1 MTLTYDIVSRI
12 IVSGAYLLYF
22 LRLEFGVWIHL
33 GMAEWCIPSL
43 VTLTFTLTSDFISR
57 FFVSG
62 AYLLSS
68 NVSYAK
74 PMPPG
79 GIRHVTLTCLFY
91 LAIITCDPPP
101 PPPPCARYIY
111 LTITKLIVLN
121 QKAESIINA
130 LG

>member
-1 MTLTYDIVSRI
+1 M
-12 IVSGAYLLYF
+12 
-22 LRLEFGVWIHL
+22 WIHL

-43 VTLTFTLTSDFISR
+43 VTLTFTLTSDLISR

-74 PMPPG
+74 PKPPG

-91 LAIITCDPPP
+91 PPP
-101 PPPPCARYIY
+101 PLPRDIH
-111 LTITKLIVLN
+111 LTMTKLIVLN

-130 LG
+130 LGLIDLQIL